1 MTSET
6 TEPAVQC
13 LDDGDEFFDETLA
26 AYIDDESTKP
36 PCISPKSWKT
46 VAPREET
53 DRRCAV
59 GQGAK
64 DPHQATNRAVEQAKA
79 AGTQANSDS
88 GSSGELKQMDG
99 EQAAKALDE
108 QLAANMEGTDPEPD
122 GVSMFDVVDGGFA
135 YQAKRKNKDGETE
148 SYLKRFTNF
157 TARIEEVHYIDSD
170 FINSEGILVTATKYV
185 LSGELDGK
193 ALRPISFPSDHLSTR
208 HKMLAQWPGTTV
220 EPHQKNSDEMLRNA
234 IIEHSQPLKEVHRY
248 RFTGWKEFDGQWT
261 YLHAG
266 GGIDAGG
273 LRPDIKT
280 SLPDRL
286 ELVNL
291 PEPLTEDGAAMRAAA
306 TAVLRLLDVAP
317 DRVMVPLVAAS
328 HRAIT
333 ASLLSLEYSVF
344 LNGLTG
350 VLKTSLAD
358 VFQTFWTPGHRGE
371 RLQSW
376 SSSANSIE
384 KTVFLAKD
392 MLLLIDEYKPGGE
405 KTDRSEM
412 QRSAKRIFQNV
423 GNSAGRQRDTASGE
437 DRQTRW
443 PRAMVLATGEEAPP
457 TESTQA
463 RLILLSLSPGDVDTA
478 VLTEAQKAADSGLFA
493 SYLATF
499 IRSIA
504 SQYENLASGKLKDD
518 YEKLRVKARKHEF
531 AHPRF
536 PDTVASLA
544 LGWNMFASFIEGAGV
559 LTKTEAEALR
569 RRGWNGLVEAVTVQG
584 QAQREEQP
592 AVLFMTY
599 LRSAIASGLA
609 HLTNAGGSEPQFPE
623 RWGWRMEPRGD
634 DDEVWR
640 PQGRAVGWTDNTGL
654 NGGFVYIDPTAAYG
668 IVGRV
673 AQGEGGAFPV
683 TKRALLSALDDS
695 GLLARKDKGRCTVKE
710 FWREKRSRMLCLKQ
724 KDFISPE

>member
-1 MTSET
+1 MLNETST
-6 TEPAVQC
+6 TAVKGNGK
-13 LDDGDEFFDETLA
+13 LHIAESEFSIDRKLVDG
-26 AYIDDESTKP
+26 
-36 PCISPKSWKT
+36 
-46 VAPREET
+46 
-53 DRRCAV
+53 
-59 GQGAK
+59 GQDAS
-64 DPHQATNRAVEQAKA
+64 HTTEQAKQKAKA
-79 AGTQANSDS
+79 ASTQENSAS
-88 GSSGELKQMDG
+88 GSSGELEKIDG

-108 QLAANMEGTDPEPD
+108 QLAALMEETDQEPD
-122 GVSMFDVVDGGFA
+122 RVFEFEVVDGCFT
-135 YQAKRKNKDGETE
+135 YQAKRKNAAGETE
-148 SYLKRFTNF
+148 PYSKPFTNF
-157 TARIEEVHYIDSD
+157 VAHIDEVHRIDTD
-170 FINSEGILVTATKYV
+170 FVNSEGILVTVNKYI

-193 ALRPISFPSDHLSTR
+193 PLPRVSLLSSQLSNS
-208 HKMLAQWPGTTV
+208 HKLLEEWPGTFM
-220 EPHQKNSDEMLRNA
+220 EPHVRDSDAMLRKA
-234 IIEHSQPLKEVHRY
+234 IIEHSQPIKEVSRY
-248 RFTGWKEFDGQWT
+248 RFTGWKKFGGQWT

-266 GGIDAGG
+266 GGIDSQG
-273 LRPDIKT
+273 LHPDIQT
-280 SLPDRL
+280 CLPDRL
-286 ELVNL
+286 ALVNL
-291 PEPLTEDGAAMRAAA
+291 PEPLQENSDAMRAAVS
-306 TAVLRLLDVAP
+306 AVLRLLDVAP
-317 DRVMVPLVAAS
+317 DRIMVPLIAAVQ
-328 HRAIT
+328 RAII
-333 ASLLSLEYSVF
+333 ASLLPLEYSVF

-358 VFQTFWTPGHRGE
+358 VFQCFWTPENRGD
-371 RLQSW
+371 RIQSW
-376 SSSANSIE
+376 GSTANAIE
-384 KTVFLAKD
+384 KTLFLAKD
-392 MLLLIDEYKPGGE
+392 MLVLVDEYKPGGE

-457 TESTQA
+457 TESTVA
-463 RLILLSLSPGDVDTA
+463 RLLLLPLSPGDVDTA
-478 VLTEAQKAADSGLFA
+478 VLAEAQKAADSGLFA

-499 IRSIA
+499 IRSVA
-504 SQYENLASGKLKDD
+504 SQYENLASGELKDD

-544 LGWNMFASFIEGAGV
+544 LGWNMFVSFIESAGV
-559 LTKTEAEALR
+559 LTKTEAKELR
-569 RRGWNGLVEAVTVQG
+569 CRGWNALVEAATVQG

-640 PQGRAVGWTDNTGL
+640 PQGRAVGWTNNTGL

-668 IVGRV
+668 IVGRI
-673 AQGEGGAFPV
+673 AHEEGGAFPV
-683 TKRALLSALDDS
+683 TKNALLSALKDS
-695 GLLARKDKGRCTVKE
+695 RLLARTDKGRCTVKE
-710 FWREKRSRMLCLKQ
+710 VWHEKRSRMLCLKQ